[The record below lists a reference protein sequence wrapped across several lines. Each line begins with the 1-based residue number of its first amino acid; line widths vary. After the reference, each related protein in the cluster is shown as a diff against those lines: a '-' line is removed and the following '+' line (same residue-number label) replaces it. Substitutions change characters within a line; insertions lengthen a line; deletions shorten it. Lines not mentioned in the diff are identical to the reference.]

1 MTMRAASGTRWG
13 HLPLAGGIGQLM
25 RPMTMRAACGTR
37 RNRTIDGG
45 NEMSDYKLFVCVQ
58 CGFEYDEAKGWPE
71 DGIAPGTRWDDIPE
85 DWSCPDCGAA
95 KSDFEMVEVARS

>member
-1 MTMRAASGTRWG
+1 MRVNPAVSAVSTQKDWS
-13 HLPLAGGIGQLM
+13 
-25 RPMTMRAACGTR
+25 
-37 RNRTIDGG
+37 
-45 NEMSDYKLFVCVQ
+45 NEVSDAYKLFVCVQ

-95 KSDFEMVEVARS
+95 KSDFEMVEVARG